1 MALEDA
7 FKKLGDALDDLSSL
21 ETFTYRGDI
30 EAIVKTSGEDGFRAA
45 LDEARTEGKLHLLLY
60 TRLDADG
67 DSVNIHGTGGVDQ
80 SLIDAHKAAFDMGRS
95 STPLRLGSTAPSA
108 TNATHSCSMSCLR
121 RA

>member
-45 LDEARTEGKLHLLLY
+45 LDEARTEGKLHLLLF
-60 TRLDADG
+60 TRLVADG

-95 STPLRLGSTAPSA
+95 IRQGYLELFKDIALDIIRRPTPAE
-108 TNATHSCSMSCLR
+108 
-121 RA
+121 